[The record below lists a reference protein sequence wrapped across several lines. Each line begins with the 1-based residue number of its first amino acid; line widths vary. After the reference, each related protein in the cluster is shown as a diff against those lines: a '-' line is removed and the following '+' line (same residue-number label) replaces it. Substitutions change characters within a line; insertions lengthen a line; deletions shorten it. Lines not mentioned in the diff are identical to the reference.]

1 MQMKKQLDES
11 ERNRMLDLVMEA
23 KKRGEDGI
31 ASMIQL
37 AIDLSDKG
45 EYDKFIQIFSENDGI

>member
-1 MQMKKQLDES
+1 MKKQLDET
-11 ERNRMLDLVMEA
+11 ERNRMLKLVDEA
-23 KKRGEDGI
+23 KKRGEDRI

-45 EYDKFIQIFSENDGI
+45 EYDKFIQVFSED

>member
-11 ERNRMLDLVMEA
+11 ERNRMLDLVIEA

-45 EYDKFIQIFSENDGI
+45 EYDKFIQIFSEND

>member
-1 MQMKKQLDES
+1 MKKQLDET

-31 ASMIQL
+31 ASMLQL

-45 EYDKFIQIFSENDGI
+45 EYDKFIQIFSEND

>member
-1 MQMKKQLDES
+1 MKKQLDEI
-11 ERNRMLDLVMEA
+11 ERNRMLKLIDEA

-37 AIDLSDKG
+37 AVDLSDKG
-45 EYDKFIQIFSENDGI
+45 EYDKFIQVFSED

>member
-11 ERNRMLDLVMEA
+11 ERNRMLDLVTEA

-45 EYDKFIQIFSENDGI
+45 EYDKFIQIFSEND